1 MKILSLLSLLS
12 LFIVTSSAAQK
23 TDTTAAKLP
32 ETFEYNWE
40 GTDYTMQKY
49 FIVFLKEGP
58 NRDQNKEEA
67 AKIQREH
74 LAYLANLYKQEI
86 IVLNGPGGDGGAI
99 KGFSLYAVATKKEA
113 LAYASKDPAVKTGR
127 LIIEALPWWL
137 AKGSIVK

>member
-1 MKILSLLSLLS
+1 MKYLSLLLIII
-12 LFIVTSSAAQK
+12 FSSAYLYAQ
-23 TDTTAAKLP
+23 DSDSTAFP

-58 NRDQNKEEA
+58 NRSQSEEEA
-67 AKIQREH
+67 SKIQSNH
-74 LAYLANLYKQEI
+74 LAYLAGLYKKEI

-99 KGFSLYAVATKKEA
+99 KGFSLYAVATKEEA
-113 LAYASKDPAVKTGR
+113 VALASKDPAVKAGR

-137 AKGSIVK
+137 AKGSVVK